1 MAEEFGRF
9 EGEEPVTQWL
19 DDGRQM
25 KLLSAMGFWRPDGS
39 HWPVPAGIVIDGASI
54 PAALWSV
61 LGGPFEGRYRKP
73 SIVHDHYCVTRNR
86 PWADVHRM
94 FYEGMRAAGVGPI
107 KAKTMYYAVYRFGPR
122 WPDPAAFSSVAPE
135 AAQPFNAASYEFDR
149 EAIEA
154 DNPDLDAIERLAE
167 ARRRAPDTQPESN
180 PTAFASTASADPLT
194 RARQLVVV
202 GGHGNAADL
211 EAVAAQAAAL
221 PPFVLARFEKQKIRL
236 VACRESVTDFVT
248 ELRNIVPRGWEGLGK
263 TWNDVPG
270 TYLSDRKRVVIATI
284 ADGAGRAVP
293 TMASGKHGSANLT
306 VHESLHGH
314 DYSGNHA
321 ALNDP
326 GFRAARTADFP
337 HLGSYE
343 QQAGQPGLEETY
355 AETAARAVADAAR
368 LSLDWPRLAAWWAA
382 GPAQQ
387 AGFVE
392 AAPPPEPAAPDA
404 PIGTAEVTPTG
415 IKLDLRAE
423 GPSGAIGHAAFVI
436 PPNAPE
442 HGAVLRHI
450 GGGAEAMPT
459 NQPIPFRPMR

>member
-1 MAEEFGRF
+1 MSDEFGRF
-9 EGEEPVTQWL
+9 EGDEPVTQWL

-25 KLLSAMGFWRPDGS
+25 KLLSTLAFWRPDGS

-54 PAALWSV
+54 PGALWSV

-73 SIVHDHYCVTRNR
+73 SIVHDHYCVTKER

-122 WPDPAAFSSVAPE
+122 WPDPASFSEAGPEPARAFDPAG
-135 AAQPFNAASYEFDR
+135 YEFDR

-167 ARRRAPDTQPESN
+167 ARRRDPARVSDPAGFAAEAAPDP
-180 PTAFASTASADPLT
+180 AA

-202 GGHGNAADL
+202 GGKGDAADL
-211 EAVAAQAAAL
+211 AAVAAEAAAL
-221 PPFVLARFEKQKIRL
+221 PGFVLARFEKRKIRL
-236 VACRESVTDFVT
+236 VACRESVTDFIA
-248 ELRNIVPRGWEGLGK
+248 ELRGVVPRGWEGLGK
-263 TWNDVPG
+263 TWDDVPG

-284 ADGAGRAVP
+284 AAGAGRAVP
-293 TMASGKHGSANLT
+293 TAASGKHGSANLT
-306 VHESLHGH
+306 VHESLHGY
-314 DYSGNHA
+314 DYSGDHA
-321 ALNDP
+321 ALTDP
-326 GFRAARTADFP
+326 GFRAARTADFA

-343 QQAGQPGLEETY
+343 QQAGQAGLEETY
-355 AETAARAVADAAR
+355 AETAARAVADAAK
-368 LSLDWPRLAAWWAA
+368 LSLDWPALANWWAA

-387 AGFVE
+387 AGLVE

-404 PIGTAEVTPTG
+404 PIGTAEVTPAG

-423 GPSGAIGHAAFVI
+423 GPGGAIGHAAFVI
-436 PPNAPE
+436 APDAPE
-442 HGAVLRHI
+442 HGAVLRHL

-459 NQPIPFRPMR
+459 NRPIPFRPMR